1 MVYPSPFTRVFSS
14 LLICHLILTSNL
26 PKTLPNRRQNS
37 KLVQVYWHW
46 PSKTAQYASTFV
58 FIRLRLAHLQN
69 TPNPV
74 EALSLWHWESRHKQE
89 FLWNPAH
96 SYTWRTPVIWPLQNS
111 TTLSVTPGHFW
122 HWRPAFLFAY
132 TKFTTCQNFSRTPA
146 RTQLREFAWTTTVL
160 SSYFQTALH
169 QPNVLCL
176 KPDGHGHLYEAPGL
190 ALNSL

>member
-74 EALSLWHWESRHKQE
+74 EALSLWHWESRYKQE

-132 TKFTTCQNFSRTPA
+132 TKFTTCPISAPPKPGRRRPNSPGRP
-146 RTQLREFAWTTTVL
+146 L
-160 SSYFQTALH
+160 SSLAIS
-169 QPNVLCL
+169 
-176 KPDGHGHLYEAPGL
+176 KPHGSQLPI
-190 ALNSL
+190 